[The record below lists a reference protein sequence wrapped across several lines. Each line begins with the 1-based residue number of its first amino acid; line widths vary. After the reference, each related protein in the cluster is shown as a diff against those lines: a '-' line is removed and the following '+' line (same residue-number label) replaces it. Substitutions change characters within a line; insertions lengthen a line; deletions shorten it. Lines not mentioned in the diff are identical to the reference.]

1 MPARPSPRPSR
12 LGRCA
17 AALGGLS
24 ILTLVAACNERAPE
38 PPAPVTDA
46 APAAATPPVS
56 PVPAPDSTGTATP
69 PPGEAAPVPSPPTLP
84 PDPNEPTPPD
94 PMDPTAPRPV
104 PPDGA

>member
-1 MPARPSPRPSR
+1 MPVRLTRRPAH
-12 LGRCA
+12 LA

-24 ILTLVAACNERAPE
+24 FLMLTAACNERAPE

-46 APAAATPPVS
+46 APAAAAPPVS
-56 PVPAPDSTGTATP
+56 PAPAPDSTGTASP
-69 PPGEAAPVPSPPTLP
+69 PPGDAAPVPSPPTLP

-104 PPDGA
+104 PPDNP